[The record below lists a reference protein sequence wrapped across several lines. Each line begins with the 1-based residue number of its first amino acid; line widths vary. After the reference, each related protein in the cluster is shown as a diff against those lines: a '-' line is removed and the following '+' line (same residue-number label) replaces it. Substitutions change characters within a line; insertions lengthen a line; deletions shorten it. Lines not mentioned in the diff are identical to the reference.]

1 LFVAALLDPA
11 IAMGKARIA
20 LEMEVLKFTAL
31 LSVGV
36 AGGSLSLILGEL
48 TFLKKVLA
56 GGNIAGCKLKPTR
69 RTKSDR
75 LRNLRTSCWLGHY

>member
-20 LEMEVLKFTAL
+20 LETEVLKFTAL

-56 GGNIAGCKLKPTR
+56 GAGLVATIMMIGFIWR
-69 RTKSDR
+69 QYH
-75 LRNLRTSCWLGHY
+75 WL